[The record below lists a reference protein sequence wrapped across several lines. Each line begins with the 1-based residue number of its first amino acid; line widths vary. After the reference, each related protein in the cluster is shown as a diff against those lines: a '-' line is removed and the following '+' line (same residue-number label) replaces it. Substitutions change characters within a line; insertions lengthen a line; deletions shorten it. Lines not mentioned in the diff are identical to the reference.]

1 MAAVR
6 PGGTPARDAD
16 RLQAVTRREAGN
28 IRRALRLAIGGM
40 KGAESGT
47 LLWADAVRQRAELRV
62 AAHPPGDRG
71 WREDQEYQRALERYR
86 ELRALRQRAEQ
97 LLAQWIM

>member
-1 MAAVR
+1 
-6 PGGTPARDAD
+6 
-16 RLQAVTRREAGN
+16 
-28 IRRALRLAIGGM
+28 M

-62 AAHPPGDRG
+62 AARPAGDRG
-71 WREDQEYQRALERYR
+71 WREDQEYQLALERYR

-97 LLAQWIM
+97 LLAQWSM